1 MKGIGFIG
9 NSLKVVRGFSALAK
23 REAGHQ
29 LDRVQRGLDPM
40 DWKPTNSIGQGVREI
55 RIHHEGQYRVI
66 YVASFKENVYVLHA
80 FQKKTR
86 KTSRQDLEAAKRGF
100 KEVLERQRS

>member
-9 NSLKVVRGFSALAK
+9 ASLKMVREFPAMAK

-40 DWKPTNSIGQGVREI
+40 DWKSMSSIGQGVREI
-55 RIHHEGQYRVI
+55 RIHHEREYRVI
-66 YVASFKENVYVLHA
+66 YVASFKENIYVLHA

-86 KTSRQDLEAAKRGF
+86 KTSRQDLEVARGGF
-100 KEVLERQRS
+100 KEALERRRS